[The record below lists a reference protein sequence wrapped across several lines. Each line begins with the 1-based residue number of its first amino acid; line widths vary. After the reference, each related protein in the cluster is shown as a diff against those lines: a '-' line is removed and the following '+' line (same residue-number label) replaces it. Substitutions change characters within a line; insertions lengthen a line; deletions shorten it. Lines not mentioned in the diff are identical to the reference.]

1 MVLITIIILTCNIN
15 FTASGLSWYKT
26 FALREKSKIIKI
38 TLAHV
43 LLLMIMRFTFVWF

>member
-26 FALREKSKIIKI
+26 FALREKSKIRI

-43 LLLMIMRFTFVWF
+43 LLLTIMRFTFVWF